1 MASRDE
7 IMAALSAVPGPDGRT
22 PLPESGAISG
32 LTIRDGKVFLAIVV
46 DPAKARTMEAMRAKA
61 EATIKALPGVAG
73 AVVTLTA
80 EAARGVG
87 GASRRPPIPSAARS
101 GGPAGRASRCPA
113 SSTSSPSH
121 RARAA

>member
-7 IMAALSAVPGPDGRT
+7 IMAALSVVPGPDGRT
-22 PLPESGAISG
+22 PLPESDAISG

-61 EATIKALPGVAG
+61 EATIKAVPGVAS

-87 GASRRPPIPSAARS
+87 GA
-101 GGPAGRASRCPA
+101 GRASRCPA
-113 SSTSSPSH
+113 SGTSSPSH